1 MHEVRLF
8 ILIVLL
14 ILFLI
19 VIFLLIFLFFWR
31 LVVAMLPSVLFT
43 LQSKV
48 DGTLVGNFGVR
59 NFGVSS
65 FSFAPNVADTEYSP
79 K

>member
-19 VIFLLIFLFFWR
+19 VIFPLIFLFFWR

-48 DGTLVGNFGVR
+48 DGTL
-59 NFGVSS
+59 
-65 FSFAPNVADTEYSP
+65 ADLADQTRDFENARCQTRLLMRP
-79 K
+79 FEPQ

>member
-48 DGTLVGNFGVR
+48 DGTLGLKY
-59 NFGVSS
+59 
-65 FSFAPNVADTEYSP
+65 P
-79 K
+79 